1 MRARLDKSKTTTLA
15 WATGLLLAGAIFA
28 ADPAFS
34 ASCGPDALGTS
45 RTLVV
50 DPTEHP
56 RIGTMQYEET
66 LPLRDREVVLTF
78 DDGPLP
84 RYSNQVLDIL
94 AAECAKATFFLV
106 GRMAQDFPAGVRRI
120 YNEGHTVAAHSQNHP
135 RRFDLMPPEKAQSEI
150 DDGIAAINAAL
161 GDPTRLAPFFR
172 IPGLR
177 RAASVEAYLASK
189 GIMTWSADFPAD
201 DWRPISGAE
210 VANLAL
216 SRLAAKGKGILLLH
230 DIQPRTVE
238 ALPVILRELKARGYR
253 IVHVIPADAQHP
265 RTPTEPAQ
273 WRLHPAATATVA
285 RLRWPR
291 PPRFVFA
298 AEESFPVPGVTSAEQ
313 HDGELLAFPVAGA
326 RRPGT
331 PTQLWPHPAAEDVPA
346 ITELPVPA
354 LEIFSIGDWPSGN
367 VSRARARHAGRHPN
381 RRANAQPVRGP
392 MQILTIATGRSH
404 AADLSGN

>member
-1 MRARLDKSKTTTLA
+1 MRTRLQNSKTKTMAWAAGLTLA
-15 WATGLLLAGAIFA
+15 GCMLAAG
-28 ADPAFS
+28 PAFS
-34 ASCGPDALGTS
+34 ATCGPEALGTS

-94 AAECAKATFFLV
+94 AAECVKATFFLV
-106 GRMAQDFPAGVRRI
+106 GRMAQQFPAGVRRV
-120 YNEGHTVAAHSQNHP
+120 YSEGHTVAAHSESHP
-135 RRFDLMPPEKAQSEI
+135 RRFDLMPPEKFQSEI
-150 DDGIAAINAAL
+150 DDGIASINAAL
-161 GDPTRLAPFFR
+161 GGPARLAPFFR

-177 RAASVEAYLASK
+177 RAAGVETYLASK

-210 VANLAL
+210 VAKLAL

-265 RTPTEPAQ
+265 KTPTEPAQ
-273 WRLHPAATATVA
+273 WRLHPAATTPVA
-285 RLRWPR
+285 RMRWPR

-298 AEESFPVPGVTSAEQ
+298 AEESFPVPEVTSAEQ
-313 HDGELLAFPVAGA
+313 HDGEFLAFPGAAGA
-326 RRPGT
+326 RRPGRMS
-331 PTQLWPHPAAEDVPA
+331 QLWPRPVAEDVPA
-346 ITELPVPA
+346 ITKLPVPA
-354 LEIFSIGDWPSGN
+354 LEIFSIGDWASGN
-367 VSRARARHAGRHPN
+367 ASPARARQTGHPPN
-381 RRANAQPVRGP
+381 RQASATRSISGP
-392 MQILTIATGRSH
+392 MQILTIATGR
-404 AADLSGN
+404 